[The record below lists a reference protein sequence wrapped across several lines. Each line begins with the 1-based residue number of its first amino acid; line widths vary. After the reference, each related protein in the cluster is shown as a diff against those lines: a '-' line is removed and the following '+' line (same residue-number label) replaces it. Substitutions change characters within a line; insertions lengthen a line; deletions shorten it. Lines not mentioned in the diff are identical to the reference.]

1 MTLPFWKCFE
11 NSSKFGNT
19 GDPYFDNKV
28 NIHKVTTLYI
38 LGKPSIEIF
47 GNIWDFVPT
56 RSTPPPPPS
65 PKVGTPKTKKK

>member
-1 MTLPFWKCFE
+1 MTLPFWKCFQ

-47 GNIWDFVPT
+47 GNICPNQVD
-56 RSTPPPPPS
+56 PPS
-65 PKVGTPKTKKK
+65 PPPKLGHPKLKKK